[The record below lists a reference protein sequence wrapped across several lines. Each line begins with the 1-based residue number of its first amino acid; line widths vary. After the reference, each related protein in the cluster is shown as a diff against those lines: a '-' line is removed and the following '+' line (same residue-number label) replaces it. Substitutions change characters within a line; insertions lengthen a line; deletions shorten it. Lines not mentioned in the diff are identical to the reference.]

1 MRGHVWTWGAQWYTR
16 VCDTAVTCVEPSL
29 PPDRAC
35 CAGLAGVLFPP
46 LLEASGGMC
55 TEPIIQDGP
64 WGAGC
69 QINPCTPTALL
80 AEI

>member
-1 MRGHVWTWGAQWYTR
+1 MCGA
-16 VCDTAVTCVEPSL
+16 L
-29 PPDRAC
+29 PAPGAC
-35 CAGLAGVLFPP
+35 RLDLARVLFPP

-80 AEI
+80 AEV

>member
-1 MRGHVWTWGAQWYTR
+1 MGVKLTMSHPC
-16 VCDTAVTCVEPSL
+16 VCDTGITCVEPSL
-29 PPDRAC
+29 QAAAWAWPGSLR
-35 CAGLAGVLFPP
+35 PP

-69 QINPCTPTALL
+69 QINP
-80 AEI
+80 